1 MINVDMRT
9 YNYFTF
15 GELNEYGEQKLSENP
30 QGTIK
35 IAIYST
41 GTSVQDNINYTD
53 CNYIG
58 LTHSVIDESYV
69 IEYDT
74 EKLKVQYVQPKGRFK
89 QVFLKKI

>member
-1 MINVDMRT
+1 MINAAMRT
-9 YNYFTF
+9 YDYFTF
-15 GELNEYGEQKLSENP
+15 GEKDAYGQNKLSDTV

-41 GTSVQDNINYTD
+41 GTNVQDNINYAD

-58 LTHSVIDESYV
+58 LTMAQIDDSYV
-69 IEYDT
+69 IQYGT

-89 QVFLKKI
+89 QVFLKRI